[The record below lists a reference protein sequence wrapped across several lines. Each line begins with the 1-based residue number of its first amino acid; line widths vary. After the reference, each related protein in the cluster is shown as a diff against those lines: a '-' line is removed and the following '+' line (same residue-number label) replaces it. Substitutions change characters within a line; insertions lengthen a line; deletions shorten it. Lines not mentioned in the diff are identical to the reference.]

1 MIIVQVKLSEKRKNY
16 DNHPQSKKQLQ
27 KAYSCHL
34 KLFSFLE
41 TPKELMTF

>member
-1 MIIVQVKLSEKRKNY
+1 MVIVQVKLNEKRKNY
-16 DNHPQSKKQLQ
+16 DYHKQNTKQLQ